1 MEKSTNRIHALYFT
15 WLIVS
20 ASCTKQSHLNQP
32 VDQGLQVLA
41 TIEDAR
47 ALLDNTTIMKE
58 TPALGELSADDF
70 YITAGGTID
79 PVELNAY
86 LWMPDIF
93 MQQRLAG
100 DWFLPYKQIYYANSI
115 LATLPNLTGGSQEQL
130 DQIKGACLFIR
141 GYALYNVALEFAGL
155 YDRDLENEPGI
166 PLPLTPDPEAHYA
179 RASIKETYDQILKD
193 IHEAVKLLPQKVDSL
208 RKNRP
213 SVPAA
218 FGLLAR
224 IYLSMGNFT
233 AAKTVADS
241 CLDRY
246 AHLMN
251 YKILKAATSHPFPA
265 NNKEVLYQSNLL
277 STTNL
282 FYRSSFFVDSTLYD
296 SYSSQDLRKELFFK
310 NGPFGLPVPF
320 FNYSGNTAK
329 FSGLATDEVFLIR
342 AECHARLGNKESA
355 LQDITK
361 LLNTRWDNNS
371 YPMPVIN
378 TAQEALDLVL
388 TERRK
393 ELVFR
398 GLRWIDIRRLNKI
411 DPTRTLKRWWLNTP
425 YTLPPRD
432 KRYVLPIPFDVI
444 EVNNSISQN
453 DRE

>member
-1 MEKSTNRIHALYFT
+1 
-15 WLIVS
+15 
-20 ASCTKQSHLNQP
+20 
-32 VDQGLQVLA
+32 
-41 TIEDAR
+41 
-47 ALLDNTTIMKE
+47 
-58 TPALGELSADDF
+58 
-70 YITAGGTID
+70 
-79 PVELNAY
+79 
-86 LWMPDIF
+86 MPDIF

-115 LATLPNLTGGSQEQL
+115 LATLPKLTGGSQEQL
-130 DQIKGACLFIR
+130 NQIKGACLFIR
-141 GYALYNVALEFAGL
+141 GYAFYNVALEFASL
-155 YDRDLENEPGI
+155 YDWDIENEPGI

-179 RASIKETYDQILKD
+179 RASIKDTYNQILKD
-193 IHEAVKLLPQKVDSL
+193 INEAVKLLPQEVDSL

-233 AAKTVADS
+233 AAKTAADS

-246 AHLMN
+246 NHLMN
-251 YKILKAATSHPFPA
+251 YTQLKTAASHPFPA
-265 NNKEVLYQSNLL
+265 NNEEVLYQSNLL
-277 STTNL
+277 STTDL
-282 FYRSSFFVDSTLYD
+282 FYHSSFSVDSTLYD
-296 SYSSQDLRKELFFK
+296 SYSNQDLRKELYFT
-310 NGPFGLPVPF
+310 NGASGLPVPL

-355 LQDITK
+355 MQDMTR
-361 LLNTRWDNNS
+361 LLTTRWDNNS
-371 YPMPVIN
+371 YPEPVIS
-378 TAQEALDLVL
+378 TTQEALDLVL

-411 DPTRTLKRWWLNTP
+411 DPTRTLKRWWQNTT

-444 EVNNSISQN
+444 EINNRIKQN
-453 DRE
+453 DRD

>member
-15 WLIVS
+15 LLIVS

-47 ALLDNTTIMKE
+47 ALLDNTSIMKE

-70 YITAGGTID
+70 YVTAGGTID

-130 DQIKGACLFIR
+130 NQVKGTCLFIR
-141 GYALYNVALEFAGL
+141 GYAFYNVALEFASL
-155 YDRDLENEPGI
+155 YDTDPENEPGI

-179 RASIKETYDQILKD
+179 RASIKETYDNILKD
-193 IHEAVKLLPQKVDSL
+193 INEAVKLLPQQVDTL

-251 YKILKAATSHPFPA
+251 YKNLNAATSHPFPA
-265 NNKEVLYQSNLL
+265 NNEEVLYQSNLL

-282 FYRSSFFVDSTLYD
+282 FYHNSFSVDSTLYN
-296 SYSSQDLRKELFFK
+296 SYSSQDLRKELYFT
-310 NGPFGLPVPF
+310 NGASGLPIPR

-329 FSGLATDEVFLIR
+329 FSGLAIDEVFLIR

-355 LQDITK
+355 MQDLTK
-361 LLNTRWDNNS
+361 LLTTRWDNNN
-371 YPMPVIN
+371 YPTPIIN

-411 DPTRTLKRWWLNTP
+411 NPAHTLKRWWSNTM
-425 YTLPPRD
+425 YTLPPGD
-432 KRYVLPIPFDVI
+432 KRYVLPIPFDVF
-444 EVNNSISQN
+444 EVNNNIKQN
-453 DRE
+453 DR